1 MRAERALFPVEGKAR
16 SFSAGI
22 QTRTPS
28 AVEGFNTIE
37 ARAAADAMVPTDTA
51 GQATPGGSSVSK
63 RERRKWSFFGSSG
76 SKRDSVRDE
85 ATPPPSPMRPSG
97 SITSL
102 PNLVTSPRHSG
113 DSSPGELGEANFAD
127 TSADSVLGSFVSNF
141 YSWSASF
148 FANALLSE
156 NKPYAPPRTPGKGH
170 RVADGSSSRLALRL
184 QNIRSIQRNR
194 TDAHRVTSARLPL
207 RSADACTAAVWLC
220 VVLRIASQ
228 VRA

>member
-37 ARAAADAMVPTDTA
+37 ARAAADAMVPIDTA

-63 RERRKWSFFGSSG
+63 RERRKWSFFGSSA

-170 RVADGSSSRLALRL
+170 RVA
-184 QNIRSIQRNR
+184 
-194 TDAHRVTSARLPL
+194 
-207 RSADACTAAVWLC
+207 AAVARRDSRC
-220 VVLRIASQ
+220 AFRISDPAQ
-228 VRA
+228 P